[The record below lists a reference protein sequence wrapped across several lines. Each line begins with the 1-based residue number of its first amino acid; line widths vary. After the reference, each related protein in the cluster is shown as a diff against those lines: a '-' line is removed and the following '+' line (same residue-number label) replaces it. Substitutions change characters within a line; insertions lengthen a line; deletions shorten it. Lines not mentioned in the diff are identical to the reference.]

1 MSALVLLGVGI
12 VMIVAEIFFG
22 SFFFIFY
29 WHWAVHH
36 LCD

>member
-22 SFFFIFY
+22 SFFFIFLL
-29 WHWAVHH
+29 A
-36 LCD
+36 LGCASPL